1 MRLNAGWQHKALA
14 VALLLCSVV
23 SVGHV
28 VWAAQSHQTSLPQGW
43 IYLVWSASAFFP
55 DSANYG
61 AFTPPTY
68 ELVGTAYLLFHILV
82 LLLSVS
88 TLLGQRQEGSKAS
101 KDKAIAAVVLLC
113 GALSAARIAWIA
125 QFRGIFEDTFQDMT
139 WRQAWISLV
148 WTAEAMFVGDD
159 SGVSIPLSDYLG
171 FAALCVFHI
180 LGVLLAVQN
189 LRSGGEGARVSL
201 SALIGEKGIGVG

>member
-55 DSANYG
+55 DT
-61 AFTPPTY
+61 AFFGSITPPTY
-68 ELVGTAYLLFHILV
+68 LWAGAAYLLFHVLV
-82 LLLSVS
+82 LLLAVS
-88 TLLGQRQEGSKAS
+88 SILGRRQEGSRAG

-139 WRQAWISLV
+139 LRQAWISLV

-180 LGVLLAVQN
+180 LGVLLAVWN
-189 LRSGGEGARVSL
+189 LRTGGERPGVSL
-201 SALIGEKGIGVG
+201 SAIIGEKGIGVG